1 MKSKRAKVQ
10 NVSRL
15 SRRQRVPPRPEE
27 VDLLEVAYRD
37 IDGYE
42 EPRGRQF
49 RDMAV
54 GSK

>member
-1 MKSKRAKVQ
+1 MKSKRAVHA
-10 NVSRL
+10 SRL